1 MRLFHLTKRTFAGV
15 VSCLIAG
22 VLLLSESALC
32 TNAYTFTP
40 DITLHSAAAILYNQ
54 DTEQILYEKNADQ
67 QQAAGHLTQIMTAIV
82 VMEACSDLDG
92 TKITVNNELY
102 APLYAYEYA
111 DDLRYADI
119 YNGDVLSVRELLYA
133 LMLTSSCESALV
145 LADYF
150 GDGEINTFVQEMND
164 KAAEIGCTA
173 TTFTNPTGLYDS
185 GQLTTARDML
195 LITNYALQ
203 IDEFEEIAT
212 AVTFSPSISNATNHP
227 DASAWTWTQ
236 ANAMTQETSNY
247 YYKGS
252 KGIKTGNLTKTG
264 RSIITEAT
272 QEGNS
277 YLVILLNA
285 PFVDEND
292 ELTYYHIEDAT
303 NLLNW
308 AFQSLSYVTL
318 LEKDEEIAEVPVMNS
333 DGNTYVLVHPK
344 ENCVLLWCSDVDT
357 TAVQKTIQLEKN
369 VQAPVK
375 AGEQL
380 GTMELKFSGE
390 VIATVPLVA
399 VSNIDRSFSK
409 FNAYALQNFPH
420 SPWFRYGLIGG
431 SVLTVLYIALC
442 IYASYRAK
450 RSVRP
455 EDPIHL
461 IPHVTEF
468 EAPKKQQNWKRSET
482 VFYHGPES
490 HESASAEKP
499 ESEKETTG
507 PRH

>member
-1 MRLFHLTKRTFAGV
+1 
-15 VSCLIAG
+15 
-22 VLLLSESALC
+22 
-32 TNAYTFTP
+32 
-40 DITLHSAAAILYNQ
+40 
-54 DTEQILYEKNADQ
+54 
-67 QQAAGHLTQIMTAIV
+67 
-82 VMEACSDLDG
+82 
-92 TKITVNNELY
+92 
-102 APLYAYEYA
+102 
-111 DDLRYADI
+111 
-119 YNGDVLSVRELLYA
+119 
-133 LMLTSSCESALV
+133 
-145 LADYF
+145 
-150 GDGEINTFVQEMND
+150 
-164 KAAEIGCTA
+164 
-173 TTFTNPTGLYDS
+173 
-185 GQLTTARDML
+185 
-195 LITNYALQ
+195 
-203 IDEFEEIAT
+203 
-212 AVTFSPSISNATNHP
+212 
-227 DASAWTWTQ
+227 
-236 ANAMTQETSNY
+236 MTQETSNY

-390 VIATVPLVA
+390 A
-399 VSNIDRSFSK
+399 
-409 FNAYALQNFPH
+409 
-420 SPWFRYGLIGG
+420 
-431 SVLTVLYIALC
+431 
-442 IYASYRAK
+442 
-450 RSVRP
+450 
-455 EDPIHL
+455 
-461 IPHVTEF
+461 
-468 EAPKKQQNWKRSET
+468 
-482 VFYHGPES
+482 GP
-490 HESASAEKP
+490 
-499 ESEKETTG
+499 
-507 PRH
+507 

>member
-1 MRLFHLTKRTFAGV
+1 
-15 VSCLIAG
+15 
-22 VLLLSESALC
+22 
-32 TNAYTFTP
+32 
-40 DITLHSAAAILYNQ
+40 
-54 DTEQILYEKNADQ
+54 
-67 QQAAGHLTQIMTAIV
+67 
-82 VMEACSDLDG
+82 
-92 TKITVNNELY
+92 
-102 APLYAYEYA
+102 
-111 DDLRYADI
+111 
-119 YNGDVLSVRELLYA
+119 
-133 LMLTSSCESALV
+133 
-145 LADYF
+145 
-150 GDGEINTFVQEMND
+150 
-164 KAAEIGCTA
+164 
-173 TTFTNPTGLYDS
+173 
-185 GQLTTARDML
+185 
-195 LITNYALQ
+195 
-203 IDEFEEIAT
+203 
-212 AVTFSPSISNATNHP
+212 
-227 DASAWTWTQ
+227 
-236 ANAMTQETSNY
+236 MTQETSNY